1 MSADS
6 WRQAEEC
13 YHAAMKRPPHERAEF
28 VARACAND
36 PELHRE
42 VESLLAY
49 EGRADELLES
59 PAWNHVT
66 PPDESAPMAL
76 AAGSVLGAYRIVGKL
91 GAGGMGE
98 VYRAAD
104 SKLQREVALKV
115 LAPDFAHDR
124 EWLSANCL
132 AGAFIDACGFATLM
146 PEEEPE
152 SPGEVRSQSQRC
164 LPNGDE

>member
-1 MSADS
+1 
-6 WRQAEEC
+6 
-13 YHAAMKRPPHERAEF
+13 MKRPPHERAEF

-36 PELHRE
+36 AELRRE

-59 PAWNHVT
+59 PAWNHVP
-66 PPDESAPMAL
+66 PPDESAPLAPAAL
-76 AAGSVLGAYRIVGKL
+76 AAGSVLAAYRIVGKL

-132 AGAFIDACGFATLM
+132 AGAFIDAGGFATPM

-152 SPGEVRSQSQRC
+152 SPGEVRSQSKRC
-164 LPNGDE
+164 LPSVDE